1 MNINEIISKYD
12 VKITYNKENSD
23 YIAKV
28 INVDKISCVTG
39 IGETREEAL
48 KELYTALEAVLES
61 IIEKGWDI
69 PNPANSSL
77 TA

>member
-1 MNINEIISKYD
+1 MNINEIIRKYD
-12 VKITYNKENSD
+12 VKITYNKEDSD

-48 KELYTALEAVLES
+48 KELYIALEAVLES

-69 PNPANSSL
+69 PNPKESSL
-77 TA
+77 TS